1 MHYYGSEVTEQ
12 LKKIREKYPYKFVKM
27 VFCMGKK
34 FERFHIH
41 KIMHVFHDDKEL
53 EMGLL
58 EGIKVDI
65 EMDTN

>member
-1 MHYYGSEVTEQ
+1 
-12 LKKIREKYPYKFVKM
+12 M

-53 EMGLL
+53 EVGLL

-65 EMDTN
+65 EMDKN